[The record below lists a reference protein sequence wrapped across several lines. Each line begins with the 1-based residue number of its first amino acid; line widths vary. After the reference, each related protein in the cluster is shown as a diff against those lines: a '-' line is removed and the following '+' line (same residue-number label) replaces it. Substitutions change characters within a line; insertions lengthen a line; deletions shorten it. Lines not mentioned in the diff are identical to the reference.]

1 MFDWVLNTSLLESP
15 IKVKQGNSGS
25 KKSDNSQTLEGLRLV
40 TL

>member
-25 KKSDNSQTLEGLRLV
+25 KKSDV
-40 TL
+40 TIPKLLKVFVW